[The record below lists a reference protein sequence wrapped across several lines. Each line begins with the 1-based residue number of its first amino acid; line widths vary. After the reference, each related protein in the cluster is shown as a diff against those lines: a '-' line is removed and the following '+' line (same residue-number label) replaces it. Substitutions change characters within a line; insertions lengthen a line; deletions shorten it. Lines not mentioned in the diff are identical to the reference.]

1 MKTDIQKIKKLL
13 GLSGDG
19 PLTPEEKRRRAKFV
33 IYPLFFLMFAGAILL
48 IYGPTQKEREEAG
61 KGLGFNTEIPSPE
74 ETRMEGNK
82 VSAYER
88 DALAKK
94 ERKRK
99 DTFQEMS
106 ELFNRKRNDTLRVA
120 QGGANVELP
129 PEPEAMTPRSPV
141 RSSTEAYR
149 NMNRSLHTIH
159 EPRDHPQD
167 KELLRRIESLEKR
180 QSGEH
185 PDGGGQ
191 SLEEKMALMEKSYE
205 LAARYNGKQTTAAPA
220 ADRKE
225 RTAAR
230 PVKQVRQQV
239 VSSLSRP
246 ANDEEGIAGER
257 NTGFHTPSARRSPR
271 TGTPSPPACT
281 ERRPYRTGR
290 PCASGCWNPWRW
302 TTASY
307 PKAPC

>member
-1 MKTDIQKIKKLL
+1 
-13 GLSGDG
+13 
-19 PLTPEEKRRRAKFV
+19 
-33 IYPLFFLMFAGAILL
+33 
-48 IYGPTQKEREEAG
+48 
-61 KGLGFNTEIPSPE
+61 
-74 ETRMEGNK
+74 
-82 VSAYER
+82 
-88 DALAKK
+88 
-94 ERKRK
+94 
-99 DTFQEMS
+99 MS

-120 QGGANVELP
+120 QGGVNVELP

-167 KELLRRIESLEKR
+167 KELLRRIENLEKR

-246 ANDEEGIAGER
+246 MNDEEGIPESGIR
-257 NTGFHTPSARRSPR
+257 DSIPPSARRSPR

-281 ERRPYRTGR
+281 GHRPYRTGR
-290 PCASGCWNPWRW
+290 PCVSGCWNPWRW

>member
-1 MKTDIQKIKKLL
+1 
-13 GLSGDG
+13 
-19 PLTPEEKRRRAKFV
+19 
-33 IYPLFFLMFAGAILL
+33 
-48 IYGPTQKEREEAG
+48 
-61 KGLGFNTEIPSPE
+61 
-74 ETRMEGNK
+74 
-82 VSAYER
+82 
-88 DALAKK
+88 
-94 ERKRK
+94 
-99 DTFQEMS
+99 
-106 ELFNRKRNDTLRVA
+106 
-120 QGGANVELP
+120 
-129 PEPEAMTPRSPV
+129 
-141 RSSTEAYR
+141 
-149 NMNRSLHTIH
+149 MNRSLHAIH

-257 NTGFHTPSARRSPR
+257 NTGFHTPIGKTLSPGQEHHRRLRARNADRIGR
-271 TGTPSPPACT
+271 AGLAPPAAGT
-281 ERRPYRTGR
+281 R
-290 PCASGCWNPWRW
+290 WRW

>member
-1 MKTDIQKIKKLL
+1 
-13 GLSGDG
+13 
-19 PLTPEEKRRRAKFV
+19 
-33 IYPLFFLMFAGAILL
+33 MFAGAILL
-48 IYGPTQKEREEAG
+48 IYAPTQKEREEAG

-88 DALAKK
+88 DVLAKK

-167 KELLRRIESLEKR
+167 KELLRRIESLER
-180 QSGEH
+180 GSPGSTQ
-185 PDGGGQ
+185 
-191 SLEEKMALMEKSYE
+191 
-205 LAARYNGKQTTAAPA
+205 TAAGSHW
-220 ADRKE
+220 K
-225 RTAAR
+225 
-230 PVKQVRQQV
+230 
-239 VSSLSRP
+239 
-246 ANDEEGIAGER
+246 
-257 NTGFHTPSARRSPR
+257 RR
-271 TGTPSPPACT
+271 
-281 ERRPYRTGR
+281 
-290 PCASGCWNPWRW
+290 WH
-302 TTASY
+302 
-307 PKAPC
+307 